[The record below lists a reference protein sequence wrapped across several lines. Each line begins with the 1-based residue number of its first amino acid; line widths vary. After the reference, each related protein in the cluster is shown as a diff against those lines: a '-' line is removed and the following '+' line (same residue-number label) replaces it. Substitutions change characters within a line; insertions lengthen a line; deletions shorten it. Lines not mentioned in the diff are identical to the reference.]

1 MTGERLRDIYASSKV
16 LLSAAPREGYGLAL
30 REARLSGMV
39 VVANNSE
46 GAREAGRSFQT
57 GYELFDSVQEAAIK
71 VFRGVKG
78 FSENTNRAELIQVQK
93 DRDEQ
98 SLKKLFESWVELK

>member
-1 MTGERLRDIYASSKV
+1 
-16 LLSAAPREGYGLAL
+16 
-30 REARLSGMV
+30 
-39 VVANNSE
+39 
-46 GAREAGRSFQT
+46 
-57 GYELFDSVQEAAIK
+57 LFDSVQEAAIK
-71 VFRGVKG
+71 VFRGVEG